1 MDKKLLIIEDDRF
14 MANGMRVRFSEDG
27 FDLKLA
33 SNGEEALE
41 ILKTFI
47 PRVIIVDL
55 MMPKMDGFETLARI
69 KAQDNLKDIPVIIAS
84 NLGQEEDIKRGKNL
98 GAVEYVVK
106 SNLSLDDMVAVVNK
120 HLT

>member
-1 MDKKLLIIEDDRF
+1 MDKKLLIIEDDKF
-14 MANGMRVRFSEDG
+14 MANAMRVRFSEDG